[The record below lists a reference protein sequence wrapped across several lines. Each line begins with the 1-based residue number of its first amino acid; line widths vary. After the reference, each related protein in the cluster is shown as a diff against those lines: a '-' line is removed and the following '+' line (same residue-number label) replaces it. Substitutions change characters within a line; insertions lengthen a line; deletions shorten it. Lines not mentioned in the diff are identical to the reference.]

1 MDFFQSIIKR
11 VFKDSKNEFL
21 GKNAAAEQ
29 LKITDEIKAQLAE
42 NEHNIKAL
50 LNDIYL
56 AYQIRKGGSMGRI
69 HISLHK
75 SSGAEGFFFSRA
87 NSGLTTQQFELIFH
101 FLQQKLITN
110 FNYKC
115 SVSDRTFHDLPT
127 GLKVEEKHYCK
138 PRIQIDSVPYNQ
150 QFGNVLIEHVKIK
163 GESSYIKVLA
173 TQYTDSNYLPA
184 IAFDELVLELFSL

>member
-1 MDFFQSIIKR
+1 MDFFQSILKK
-11 VFKDSKNEFL
+11 VFKDSKDEFL

-29 LKITDEIKAQLAE
+29 IKITEEIKSQIAE
-42 NEHNIKAL
+42 NEHNLNAL

-56 AYQIRKGGSMGRI
+56 AYQIRKSGSMGRI

-75 SSGAEGFFFSRA
+75 SGGAEGFFFSKA
-87 NSGLTTQQFELIFH
+87 NTGLTTQQFELIFH
-101 FLQQKLITN
+101 YLQQKLITN

-115 SVSDRTFHDLPT
+115 AVSDRTFHDMPT

-138 PRIQIDSVPYNQ
+138 PRISLDSMPYNQ
-150 QFGNVLIEHVKIK
+150 QYGNVLIEHVKIK

-173 TQYTDSNYLPA
+173 TQYSDSNYLPA
-184 IAFDELVLELFSL
+184 LPFDELVLELFSQ